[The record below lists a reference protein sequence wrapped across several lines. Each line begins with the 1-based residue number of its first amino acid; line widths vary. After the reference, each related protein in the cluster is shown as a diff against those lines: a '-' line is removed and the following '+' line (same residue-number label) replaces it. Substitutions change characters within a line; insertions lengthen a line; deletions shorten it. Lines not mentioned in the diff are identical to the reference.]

1 MITRI
6 KRPVTIH
13 DVAKKAGVAF
23 KTVSRV
29 LNNEANVTPETQE
42 KVRRAIRALNYSP
55 SVAAR
60 GLAGSRSFL
69 IGLLYDTP
77 SSYYIHSVQIGAL
90 ERSRQTGF
98 HEILERCNSEA
109 RDAASAFLAVIKNT
123 RMDGV
128 F

>member
-1 MITRI
+1 MVTRS

-29 LNNEANVTPETQE
+29 VNNETNVSPETQE
-42 KVRRAIRALNYSP
+42 KVRKAIKALNYSP
-55 SVAAR
+55 SQAAR
-60 GLAGSRSFL
+60 VLAGSRSFL

-90 ERSRQTGF
+90 ERCRRAGF
-98 HEILERCNSEA
+98 HVILEHCN
-109 RDAASAFLAVIKNT
+109 
-123 RMDGV
+123 
-128 F
+128 